1 MKVVGFIICFAIFAA
16 SLYLMSLAFSFGDSW
31 LALVTFSG
39 GLIGVCVAFAIP
51 LHLLKRI
58 AP

>member
-1 MKVVGFIICFAIFAA
+1 MKVVGFIICFLIFVA

-31 LALVTFSG
+31 VALVTFAG
-39 GLIGVCVAFAIP
+39 GLLGVCVAFALPI
-51 LHLLKRI
+51 HLAKRI